1 VLGSVN
7 SEVMLTIFRLFQS
20 PPRILEP
27 QGGLELIPERL
38 QSRK

>member
-1 VLGSVN
+1 VLDRVN
-7 SEVMLTIFRLFQS
+7 SEVMLTIFRLSQS

-27 QGGLELIPERL
+27 QGDLELIPERP